1 MKCKQLFD
9 RYKNQPV
16 LQAAFAVW
24 ITAAIIKTAI
34 AGFEFGHW
42 LKVH

>member
-24 ITAAIIKTAI
+24 ITAAIIKQLLQVLNLAI
-34 AGFEFGHW
+34 G
-42 LKVH
+42 